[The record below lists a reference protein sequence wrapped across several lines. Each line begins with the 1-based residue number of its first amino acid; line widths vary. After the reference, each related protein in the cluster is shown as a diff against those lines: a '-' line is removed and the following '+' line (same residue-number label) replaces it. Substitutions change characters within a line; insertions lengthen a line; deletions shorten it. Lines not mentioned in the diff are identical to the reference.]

1 MAASLRHLGTRTCV
15 RSPNNMAFVAIKMD
29 RRQGALEQ
37 FCFESQLIDPQR
49 PDRSRAICQTG
60 YYSIRMLLWV

>member
-37 FCFESQLIDPQR
+37 FCFESQLIDPAAAGPKSCDL
-49 PDRSRAICQTG
+49 PDRILF
-60 YYSIRMLLWV
+60 Y